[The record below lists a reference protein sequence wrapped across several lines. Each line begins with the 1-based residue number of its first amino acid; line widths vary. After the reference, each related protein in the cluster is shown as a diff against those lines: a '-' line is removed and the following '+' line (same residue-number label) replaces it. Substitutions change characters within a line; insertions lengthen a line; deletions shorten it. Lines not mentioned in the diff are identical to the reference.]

1 MRQKKVKP
9 FVLETDL
16 CAAFLARIEK
26 DHRNWVAYAETHG
39 WDILL
44 ANTKTG
50 IQIGIQAKLKLNA
63 EVVSQSLRN
72 LGAWRVNGPDHRAVL
87 VPAGEAGNMATIC
100 DHLGIKVIH
109 QHSPDQQKHIGY
121 SHLSLPD
128 GRNGWCS
135 DGWHQWCPEER
146 HKLPDYIPDVKAGDS
161 APLTLS
167 SWKISAIKLALI
179 LEQRPVTRKDIKAL
193 NMSPTRWVD
202 KFSGYLVATPDGYVA
217 SDKYMPDLKRMHPK
231 NWEQI
236 KGDMHLWGQPF
247 GVAEAKQI
255 A

>member
-9 FVLETDL
+9 FARETDL
-16 CAAFLARIEK
+16 CAAFIAEVGKLREP
-26 DHRNWVAYAETHG
+26 WVCYAETHG

-44 ANTKTG
+44 SNSKSG

-63 EVVSQSLRN
+63 SVVSQSLNGLTGWSTR
-72 LGAWRVNGPDHRAVL
+72 GPDHRAVL
-87 VPAGEAGNMATIC
+87 VPAGESGGMETIC
-100 DHLGIKVIH
+100 DHIGIKVLH
-109 QHSPDQQKHIGY
+109 QKSAAQEGRYGY

-128 GRNGWCS
+128 GRGGWS
-135 DGWHQWCPEER
+135 GDGWHQWCPEER
-146 HKLPDYIPDVKAGDS
+146 HLLPDYIPDVRAGDS

-179 LEQRPVTRKDIKAL
+179 LELRPVSRKDIKDL
-193 NMSPTRWVD
+193 NMSPTRWLD
-202 KFSGYLVATPDGYVA
+202 KSSGYLVSTPQGYVA
-217 SDKYMPDLKRMHPK
+217 SKYMPDLKRMHPI

-236 KGDMHLWGQPF
+236 KSDIGIWGQPF
-247 GVAEAKQI
+247 GVAAKEI